1 VNTTQDGEESHD
13 GRVAREAG
21 KVVSMKKTSDSEVDV
36 VCGVG
41 PGV

>member
-1 VNTTQDGEESHD
+1 VNTTQNGEERHD
-13 GRVAREAG
+13 GRVAREPG
-21 KVVSMKKTSDSEVDV
+21 KVVSMKKTSHSEVDV